1 MKRWISLFVVV
12 LVAAA
17 CLGVAAYAC
26 PMCKDSISD
35 SDAERAMALP
45 SGFNYSVYYM
55 LGGLFFAIAM
65 VSTTIVRAV
74 NRTPVKL
81 PPNSDQPHGF
91 DVEK

>member
-1 MKRWISLFVVV
+1 MKRWISLIVIV
-12 LVAAA
+12 LVITAFLGLAAH
-17 CLGVAAYAC
+17 AC

-55 LGGLFFAIAM
+55 LGGLFFAIGM

-74 NRTPVKL
+74 RHTPVEL
-81 PPNSDQPHGF
+81 PPKGGEPHGF

>member
-1 MKRWISLFVVV
+1 MKRWISLLVVV
-12 LVAAA
+12 LV
-17 CLGVAAYAC
+17 VAAFVGLATQAC

-65 VSTTIVRAV
+65 VSTTLVRAV
-74 NRTPVKL
+74 RGTPVKL
-81 PPNSDQPHGF
+81 PPNSAEPHGF
-91 DVEK
+91 DVKD